1 MQLPSLSHLHLL
13 TRLLGIVLIL
23 TSLSGCVLGILGG
36 ATSGALLSQDRRTL
50 GTITEDQGIELKAST
65 RVTEK
70 LPMAHINI
78 RSFNRMV
85 LISGEV
91 STAGAREEAE
101 RIVRGVESVQG
112 VYNEIQ
118 IQGVSDM
125 KTRANDAFI
134 TSKIKTRLIDSGK
147 VSAVNV
153 KINTENGVVYLMGLV
168 KHEEADTAAQIA
180 STTSGTQKV
189 VRLFEYLD

>member
-70 LPMAHINI
+70 LPTAHINI

-91 STAGAREEAE
+91 SSAGAREEAE

-125 KTRANDAFI
+125 KTRANDVFI

>member
-23 TSLSGCVLGILGG
+23 TSLSGCVIGILGG

-70 LPMAHINI
+70 LPTAHINI

-91 STAGAREEAE
+91 SSAGAREEAE

-125 KTRANDAFI
+125 KTRANDVFI

-168 KHEEADTAAQIA
+168 KHEEADAAAQIA

>member
-70 LPMAHINI
+70 LPTAHINI

-91 STAGAREEAE
+91 SSAGAREEAE

-125 KTRANDAFI
+125 KTRANDVFI

-168 KHEEADTAAQIA
+168 KHEEADACLLYTSDAAD
-180 STTSGTQKV
+180 
-189 VRLFEYLD
+189 E

>member
-70 LPMAHINI
+70 LPTAHINI

-91 STAGAREEAE
+91 SSAGAREEAE

-125 KTRANDAFI
+125 KTRANDVFI

-168 KHEEADTAAQIA
+168 KHEEADAAAQIA

>member
-1 MQLPSLSHLHLL
+1 
-13 TRLLGIVLIL
+13 
-23 TSLSGCVLGILGG
+23 
-36 ATSGALLSQDRRTL
+36 
-50 GTITEDQGIELKAST
+50 
-65 RVTEK
+65 
-70 LPMAHINI
+70 MAHINI

>member
-1 MQLPSLSHLHLL
+1 
-13 TRLLGIVLIL
+13 
-23 TSLSGCVLGILGG
+23 
-36 ATSGALLSQDRRTL
+36 
-50 GTITEDQGIELKAST
+50 
-65 RVTEK
+65 
-70 LPMAHINI
+70 
-78 RSFNRMV
+78 
-85 LISGEV
+85 
-91 STAGAREEAE
+91 
-101 RIVRGVESVQG
+101 
-112 VYNEIQ
+112 
-118 IQGVSDM
+118 M

-168 KHEEADTAAQIA
+168 KHEEADAAAQIA

>member
-23 TSLSGCVLGILGG
+23 TSLSGCVLGILGS

-70 LPMAHINI
+70 LPTAHINI

-91 STAGAREEAE
+91 SSAGAREEAE

-125 KTRANDAFI
+125 KTRANDVFI

-168 KHEEADTAAQIA
+168 KHEEADAAAQIA